1 MKTRKKITIIVAVS
15 LAVMLAVTYSVSA
28 QPFGPGRH
36 KGGMGGRHRIG
47 GMGGPWMDCMG
58 GTRMGAMRMLHDLDL
73 TDEQQTAVRKI
84 VASYRK
90 KGKDLGESAME
101 LRPKMKR
108 LTETGEFDEAAVR
121 NAFQERSK
129 THEDMFVL
137 RAKMMNEISAVLTEE
152 QREALAEKRAGMAER
167 MRKRFELE

>member
-1 MKTRKKITIIVAVS
+1 
-15 LAVMLAVTYSVSA
+15 
-28 QPFGPGRH
+28 
-36 KGGMGGRHRIG
+36 
-47 GMGGPWMDCMG
+47 
-58 GTRMGAMRMLHDLDL
+58 MGAMRMLRDLDL

-101 LRPKMKR
+101 LRPKMKG

-137 RAKMMNEISAVLTEE
+137 RAKMMNEIRAVLTEE
-152 QREALAEKRAGMAER
+152 QREALAEKRAGVAER